1 MDEEDIAEFGFAPQR
16 VQTKSDFTDKNDS
29 STSDEKARQ
38 LSLFTERGKSS
49 AVSLNIFVAPTRDK
63 ASIRILKYMGWKE
76 GKLGGESRC
85 KQLKQMKTYN
95 EKERYLIEKYG
106 CEINSESLNQ
116 EKILNATELDD
127 TLTSEDDDDVCI
139 IEDNAAFSNISP
151 KDNLYGVGYSGL
163 NRKPI
168 FTQTSS
174 LLRTR
179 AIIDKKNN
187 KLPIAGQAFGVGA
200 LEEEDEDIYARDDL
214 TQYDSLLDGK
224 RPKKI
229 ETMKAIEPADTG
241 SMEKFS
247 ESKINKKNLKKIFT
261 MELPENFKPRNWL
274 QRKTRFE
281 PLNEDIADK
290 LSNVDA
296 HIKLGLGRHDLTSDD
311 RKNILNKNIKDTKND
326 MRKNMLDLINQKG
339 NSFVQG
345 EILSNNPKDSN
356 NYSTVLGVKE
366 ILATVNTEKSYQAI
380 NENPAL
386 KQFPDIKDITKQNI
400 IEFSSE
406 SDVVNKSEKSFRN
419 SFKTLTDS
427 FADRFAS
434 ETKNPEPIVKK
445 IESVNKE
452 DVTIEI
458 IVMKSKWV
466 PHKDLCMRFN
476 IPEPFKG

>member
-29 STSDEKARQ
+29 STSNEKARQ
-38 LSLFTERGKSS
+38 LSLFTERAESS
-49 AVSLNIFVAPTRDK
+49 SVSLNIFVAPTRDK

-76 GKLGGESRC
+76 GKTSGASRN
-85 KQLKQMKTYN
+85 KKIKPVKTYN
-95 EKERYLIEKYG
+95 DKERYLIEKYG
-106 CEINSESLNQ
+106 CEINSESSNE

-127 TLTSEDDDDVCI
+127 TLTSEDEDDVCI
-139 IEDNAAFSNISP
+139 IEDNAVFSKISP

-174 LLRTR
+174 LLRAR

-187 KLPIAGQAFGVGA
+187 KLPIGGQAFGVGA

-224 RPKKI
+224 RHKKN

-241 SMEKFS
+241 STMEKFI
-247 ESKINKKNLKKIFT
+247 ESKIDKKIIKKVFT
-261 MELPENFKPRNWL
+261 IELPDNFKPRNWL

-281 PLNEDIADK
+281 PLNEDIADQ
-290 LSNVDA
+290 LSSVDA

-311 RKNILNKNIKDTKND
+311 RKNILNKNIEDTGNN

-345 EILSNNPKDSN
+345 EILSNNLQDKN
-356 NYSTVLGVKE
+356 NFSKVLGDKE
-366 ILATVNTEKSYQAI
+366 IMPTVNTEKSFQPI
-380 NENPAL
+380 NENPTL
-386 KQFPDIKDITKQNI
+386 TRSLNKKDITKHNI

-406 SDVVNKSEKSFRN
+406 SDVVNQSETSFRN
-419 SFKTLTDS
+419 SFKALTDS
-427 FADRFAS
+427 FSDRFAA
-434 ETKNPEPIVKK
+434 ETKNPMLIENKVESVKK
-445 IESVNKE
+445 
-452 DVTIEI
+452 DVPINI
-458 IVMKSKWV
+458 IVEKSKWV
-466 PHKDLCMRFN
+466 PHKDLCIRFN